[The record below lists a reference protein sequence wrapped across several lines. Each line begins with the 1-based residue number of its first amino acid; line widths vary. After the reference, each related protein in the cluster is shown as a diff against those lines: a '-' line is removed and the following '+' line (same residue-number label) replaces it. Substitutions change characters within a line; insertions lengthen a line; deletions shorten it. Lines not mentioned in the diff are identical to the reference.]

1 MDVNV
6 DMKYFLYFFIPFL
19 IYRSYK
25 RSLSN
30 SITFSFHFSVA
41 ICLYL
46 VLNSHCLEGILSIL
60 FFPPLPQNFLMVF
73 LSPFLIPPK
82 LK

>member
-6 DMKYFLYFFIPFL
+6 DMKYVLYFFIQFL

-25 RSLSN
+25 RYLSN
-30 SITFSFHFSVA
+30 SITLLFHVFVA

-46 VLNSHCLEGILSIL
+46 VLDGQCLEGMLNIL
-60 FFPPLPQNFLMVF
+60 FFPPLPQNFLMV
-73 LSPFLIPPK
+73 LLWHFLIQPI